1 LNTKSIKPTTI
12 ANINDAT
19 KTRVDDAVNSENVG
33 QVTFS
38 ITSVQ
43 ESPKRFL
50 ILFMVV
56 FNCYKLLSSRIL
68 EFKFQANLQKRCKY
82 LKSEI
87 PKLGT

>member
-1 LNTKSIKPTTI
+1 MNTKSIKPTTI

-19 KTRVDDAVNSENVG
+19 NTRGEDAVNSEHVG

-56 FNCYKLLSSRIL
+56 FNCYKLLSSRTL
-68 EFKFQANLQKRCKY
+68 EFKFQANLQNLVK
-82 LKSEI
+82 LKM
-87 PKLGT
+87 KTLKFGT

>member
-1 LNTKSIKPTTI
+1 M

-19 KTRVDDAVNSENVG
+19 NTSVEEAVNSENVG

-68 EFKFQANLQKRCKY
+68 EFKFQANLQNLVK
-82 LKSEI
+82 LKI
-87 PKLGT
+87 KTPKLGT

>member
-1 LNTKSIKPTTI
+1 MKTKSIKPTTI
-12 ANINDAT
+12 ANISDAT
-19 KTRVDDAVNSENVG
+19 NTSVEDDVNSENVG

-68 EFKFQANLQKRCKY
+68 EFKFQANLQNLVKLEMKT
-82 LKSEI
+82 